1 VGGHVEVLDT
11 KARMAECLC
20 LAGDVDAALHAVDEA
35 IEQSRGLGGV
45 SAQHPLLYRIRGAV
59 LVRRGDLDGA
69 RDALEESLRA
79 GVARDADY
87 EQALTLR
94 VLARLDDR
102 SGNNSYPG
110 AQAESAAILD
120 RLGVVWTPDLV

>member
-1 VGGHVEVLDT
+1 
-11 KARMAECLC
+11 
-20 LAGDVDAALHAVDEA
+20 LHAVDEA

-45 SAQHPLLYRIRGAV
+45 SAQHPLLYRVRGAV

-79 GVARDADY
+79 AVARDADY

-94 VLARLDDR
+94 VLARLDER
-102 SGNNSYPG
+102 SEDHAHPG
-110 AQAESAAILD
+110 ALVASAAILE